1 MDFQQGQ
8 GQSQQQKEQV
18 PMTPQFNERD
28 TMTEMLNLE
37 KHAAN
42 LYHTATIEASTPS
55 LYQCCSNIMQET
67 LDCQRNLYQLMSQKG
82 WYKTQNAD
90 QQQVNQAYQQFQSDM
105 QSQFPTGK

>member
-1 MDFQQGQ
+1 MNFQQQGQ
-8 GQSQQQKEQV
+8 GQSQQQEQV

-28 TMTEMLNLE
+28 IVNEMVTLE

-42 LYHTATIEASTPS
+42 LYHTATIEASTQP

-67 LDCQRNLYQLMSQKG
+67 LDCQRNLFQLMSQKG
-82 WYKTQNAD
+82 WYNTQNAD
-90 QQQVNQAYQQFQSDM
+90 QQQVGQAYQQYQSYM